1 MPEMSPSF
9 NLSDATM
16 LKDVEF
22 RLHEPN
28 VKWITATLQTTGF
41 KNLQQ
46 ITILLDFAVFLDGI
60 PETTRLEWQELDD
73 LLTGSVVDHALNRPS
88 VYLCE
93 ERGKEWPWSTEN
105 KVDAETREQGF

>member
-1 MPEMSPSF
+1 MSPSF

-22 RLHEPN
+22 QLHEPN
-28 VKWITATLQTTGF
+28 VKWITATLQTAGF

-46 ITILLDFAVFLDGI
+46 ITIRLDFAAFLDGI

-73 LLTGSVVDHALNRPS
+73 LLVQLWTTRSIVPAFTYVKNGGRSGLGVPKTKLMPKLAS
-88 VYLCE
+88 
-93 ERGKEWPWSTEN
+93 RGFN
-105 KVDAETREQGF
+105 VI